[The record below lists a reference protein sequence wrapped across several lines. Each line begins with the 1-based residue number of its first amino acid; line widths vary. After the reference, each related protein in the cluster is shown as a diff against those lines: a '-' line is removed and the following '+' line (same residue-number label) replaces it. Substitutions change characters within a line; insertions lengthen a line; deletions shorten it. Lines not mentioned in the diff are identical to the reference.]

1 MKPFFHAEDC
11 GISLVCRCETGR
23 GYHENHA
30 VGVTHH
36 SQTLERKPARAP
48 APAAVALAGLTAV
61 AIAMGIGRF
70 ALTTIL
76 PMMQQDFGLSVSDGG
91 WLASANYLGFLFG
104 AVSAISVRVRST
116 TALRVGLVVIAIV
129 TLGMG
134 LTTEFAIWI
143 ILRALAGIAN
153 AWAQVFAFAWCLEKL
168 AAVQRPLLNGVVFA
182 GVGIGITLAGG
193 FCLLLMAVN
202 GSSAEAWIGLAL
214 ISLIATTAIWRILGA
229 DDDATAGEDRRP
241 TAHPWQWNV
250 DSLRL
255 VLCFG
260 ASGFGY
266 IIPATFLPAMARQFI
281 PDPLV
286 FGWSWPIFGAA
297 AAVAPLATA
306 GWAQVLGNRYLW
318 ILSHLVMA
326 FGVAIPVRW
335 PTISGIMIAALL
347 VGATFMINAMAS
359 MEEAQSIAGPHST
372 RLMAAMIAGFGT
384 GQMVGP
390 ILVSYVIGPG
400 VNFSKPLLIAS
411 LVLIASVYALSHE
424 PAAKQTRSPERNLR
438 SKNESCP

>member
-11 GISLVCRCETGR
+11 GISLVCRCGT
-23 GYHENHA
+23 ENGP
-30 VGVTHH
+30 VGVTPH
-36 SQTLERKPARAP
+36 SQTLDRKSTRAP
-48 APAAVALAGLTAV
+48 SPAAVALAGLTAAAV
-61 AIAMGIGRF
+61 AMGIGRF
-70 ALTTIL
+70 AFTPIL
-76 PMMQQDFGLSVSDGG
+76 PMMQQDFGLSMSDGG

-116 TALRVGLVVIAIV
+116 TAVRVGLVVIAIV

-153 AWAQVFAFAWCLEKL
+153 AWAQVFTFAWCLEKL
-168 AAVQRPLLNGVVFA
+168 AAVRRPLLNGVVFA
-182 GVGIGITLAGG
+182 GVGVGMTIAGG
-193 FCLLLMAVN
+193 FCLFLMEVN

-214 ISLIATTAIWRILGA
+214 LSLIATAAIWRIVGA
-229 DDDATAGEDRRP
+229 DEDATAGEERRP
-241 TAHPWQWNV
+241 TAQPWQWNV

-286 FGWSWPIFGAA
+286 FGWSWPVFGAA

-306 GWAQVLGNRYLW
+306 GWARVLGNRHLW

-326 FGVAIPVRW
+326 LGVALPVRW
-335 PTISGIMIAALL
+335 PAIGGIMIAALL

-359 MEEAQSIAGPHST
+359 MEEAQSIAGPNST
-372 RLMAAMIAGFGT
+372 RLMAALIAAFGT

-390 ILVSYVIGPG
+390 MLVSYVIGPG
-400 VNFSKPLLIAS
+400 MDFSKPLLIAS
-411 LVLIASVYALSHE
+411 VVLIASVYALARE
-424 PAAKQTRSPERNLR
+424 PAAKQARSPDRNL
-438 SKNESCP
+438 PIQQ